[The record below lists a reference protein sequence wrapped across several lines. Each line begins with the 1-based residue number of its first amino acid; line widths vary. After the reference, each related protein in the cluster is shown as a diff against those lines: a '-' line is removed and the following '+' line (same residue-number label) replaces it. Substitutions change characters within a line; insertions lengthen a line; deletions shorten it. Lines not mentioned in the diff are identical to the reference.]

1 MYNLHSSVLLVHPLI
16 NFLFSTNQTLFDFF
30 LKGGEKRIKKKT
42 LISRMLSSAECST
55 WYAVILT
62 IAVAVVAVNLL
73 SIILYIKNSTLRTR
87 AMYLVINLSVADMF
101 VGGNATFY
109 VVVYFLLH
117 GCEVKYVFP
126 ILQELPPI
134 MFVPSLTGIWF
145 SITSVAGIVAISLD
159 RMHATFRP
167 FRHRNIKKW
176 AYGVT
181 IAGVWTLTAMIVI
194 PFPLIR
200 LYGNLQQ
207 QWQLLFPF
215 YLWRSYCCL
224 CLVVIC
230 VSYTSIALKFWCG
243 TRPPSHGAA
252 NRQRK
257 LTVTLFIMTIVSL
270 LLCLPFV
277 VYTFVLSSDLVRVSF
292 LTDKRLRLYFSL
304 LYHTNSLVNPIIY
317 TIRIPAFR
325 KALLILFKRR
335 QRENAAIPL
344 QAR

>member
-1 MYNLHSSVLLVHPLI
+1 M
-16 NFLFSTNQTLFDFF
+16 
-30 LKGGEKRIKKKT
+30 
-42 LISRMLSSAECST
+42 ISRRISSAECST
-55 WYAVILT
+55 WYAVSLT
-62 IAVAVVAVNLL
+62 ITVAVVAVNVL
-73 SIILYIKNSTLRTR
+73 SIILFIKNSNLRTR
-87 AMYLVINLSVADMF
+87 AMYLVINLTVADMF
-101 VGGNATFY
+101 VGGIATFF
-109 VVVYFLLH
+109 VAFHFSCEAGNIFLTLP
-117 GCEVKYVFP
+117 EWSPIVAVFSMTKVW
-126 ILQELPPI
+126 LPLTS
-134 MFVPSLTGIWF
+134 VTGIA
-145 SITSVAGIVAISLD
+145 VISLD

-181 IAGVWTLTAMIVI
+181 IAGVWILTAMIVI

-215 YLWRSYCCL
+215 YLWRSYCFL
-224 CLVVIC
+224 CLIVIC

-243 TRPPSHGAA
+243 TRPPSHGVA

-270 LLCLPFV
+270 LLWLPYV
-277 VYTFVLSSDLVRVSF
+277 VYTFVLRSGLVRFSF
-292 LTDKRLRLYFSL
+292 LTHLRLRLSFSL

-317 TIRIPAFR
+317 TIRMPEFR
-325 KALLILFKRR
+325 RALLILFKRR
-335 QRENAAIPL
+335 QRQNAAIPL

>member
-1 MYNLHSSVLLVHPLI
+1 MVSRSFSS
-16 NFLFSTNQTLFDFF
+16 T
-30 LKGGEKRIKKKT
+30 
-42 LISRMLSSAECST
+42 ECST
-55 WYAVILT
+55 WNAVFLT
-62 IAVAVVAVNLL
+62 ITVAVVIVNLI
-73 SIILYIKNSTLRTR
+73 SIIIFVKNSYLRTR
-87 AMYLVINLSVADMF
+87 SMYLVINLTVADMF
-101 VGGNATFY
+101 VGGIATFF
-109 VVVYFLLH
+109 VIFHFLLY
-117 GCEVKYVFP
+117 GCEVGSEFRFRSEQ
-126 ILQELPPI
+126 ILVALEWQYFLVLVMIDVWIPLTS
-134 MFVPSLTGIWF
+134 VTGIA
-145 SITSVAGIVAISLD
+145 VISLD

-181 IAGVWTLTAMIVI
+181 IAGVWILTAMIVI

-270 LLCLPFV
+270 LLWLPYV
-277 VYTFVLSSDLVRVSF
+277 ISTFLSLTVIHSLSSLKLSF
-292 LTDKRLRLYFSL
+292 IL

-317 TIRIPAFR
+317 TIRMPEFR
-325 KALLILFKRR
+325 KALLKLFKRR
-335 QRENAAIPL
+335 QRQNYAFPL

>member
-1 MYNLHSSVLLVHPLI
+1 M
-16 NFLFSTNQTLFDFF
+16 
-30 LKGGEKRIKKKT
+30 
-42 LISRMLSSAECST
+42 ISMAISSAECST
-55 WYAVILT
+55 WLAVSLT
-62 IAVAVVAVNLL
+62 IAVAVVAVNFL
-73 SIILYIKNSTLRTR
+73 SIIIFVKNSNLRTR
-87 AMYLVINLSVADMF
+87 SMYLVINLTVADMF
-101 VGGNATFY
+101 VGGISTISIT
-109 VVVYFLLH
+109 VLVILLND
-117 GCEVKYVFP
+117 CEARNVSFTSIFKREWQP
-126 ILQELPPI
+126 ILLVLI
-134 MFVPSLTGIWF
+134 MIDIWLSLI
-145 SITSVAGIVAISLD
+145 SEAGIAAISLD

-181 IAGVWTLTAMIVI
+181 IAGVWILTALILI
-194 PFPLIR
+194 TFPLIIR
-200 LYGNLQQ
+200 YGDWLQQ

-215 YLWRSYCCL
+215 YLWLSCCCL

-270 LLCLPFV
+270 LLWLP
-277 VYTFVLSSDLVRVSF
+277 YITLTFLSLTVIHSLSF
-292 LTDKRLRLYFSL
+292 PTFLRLKLYFIL

-317 TIRIPAFR
+317 TIRMPEFR
-325 KALLILFKRR
+325 RALLISFKRR
-335 QRENAAIPL
+335 QRENAVIPL